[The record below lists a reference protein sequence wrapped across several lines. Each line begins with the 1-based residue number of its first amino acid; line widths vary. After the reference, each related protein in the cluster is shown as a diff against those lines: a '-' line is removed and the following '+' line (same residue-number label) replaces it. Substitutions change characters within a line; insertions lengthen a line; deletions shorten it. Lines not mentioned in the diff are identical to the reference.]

1 MNPELRARLEAHRQ
15 DFQQHMGRPFTHFFC
30 PILQVDEDVELQ
42 EGHIVNKAF
51 EQSSRA
57 CVVQR
62 RDVDG
67 FFGSLF
73 EAEFV
78 KLQDMQ
84 DKTMA
89 DLFLDPKLNRQFR
102 PSILRND
109 EPVPYTTWQ
118 TRLPDVFTPVTLGDE
133 QQALTIGLKM
143 SPEEL
148 LASAG
153 EKWELDV
160 SKDVRIPALVSL
172 IKTAHLS
179 LFHLLGYRYAAFPAG
194 RFVGHDILG
203 RFFRDNFKF
212 KKQRQKMLANAHA
225 HFREFVHM
233 IRPVGINRL
242 NFQGSISDRMMLV
255 CVGTSGRL
263 WALILFVRTAG
274 LVHSVLM
281 PTFTDHEAAATFF
294 DFLNNDNETIN
305 VTTGRY
311 DRSQGI
317 WELNPHPKALNW
329 PKSGVLYP
337 EVDPAESA
345 GAGN

>member
-1 MNPELRARLEAHRQ
+1 MSPELKARLEAHRQ
-15 DFQQHMGRPFTHFFC
+15 DFEQHMGRPFTHFFC
-30 PILQVDEDVELQ
+30 PILQVDEDVRLQ

-51 EQSSRA
+51 DQSSRA
-57 CVVQR
+57 WVVQR

-84 DKTMA
+84 STTMA

-109 EPVPYTTWQ
+109 QPVPYTTWQ
-118 TRLPDVFTPVTLGDE
+118 TRLPDAFTPVTLGDDE
-133 QQALTIGLKM
+133 RAMTIGLRI

-148 LASAG
+148 LAAAG
-153 EKWELDV
+153 DKWELDV
-160 SKDVRIPALVSL
+160 SKDVRLPALASL

-194 RFVGHDILG
+194 RFVGYDILG
-203 RFFRDNFKF
+203 RFFRNNFGTR
-212 KKQRQKMLANAHA
+212 KQRPKVLANAHA

-242 NFQGSISDRMMLV
+242 NFEGSVSDRRMLV
-255 CVGTSGRL
+255 CVGASGRQGQ
-263 WALILFVRTAG
+263 RT
-274 LVHSVLM
+274 L
-281 PTFTDHEAAATFF
+281 TC
-294 DFLNNDNETIN
+294 
-305 VTTGRY
+305 
-311 DRSQGI
+311 
-317 WELNPHPKALNW
+317 
-329 PKSGVLYP
+329 
-337 EVDPAESA
+337 
-345 GAGN
+345 